1 MSNKFITTL
10 FLIVNFSLNL
20 QADNKQLI
28 IDRLIEIDN
37 IKFDFEQTINEKK
50 ETGKCILVF
59 DNKLNCNYQDSMHK
73 EILINGKRLVI
84 KHKRYDKIYF
94 YPVANSPFMNI
105 LNKKN
110 LISLI
115 RKSSYKLKNN
125 IELTYVD
132 ENNNKIKV
140 FFDNNNYYLIGWN
153 VRDQLQNEINFSLK
167 ITFINSKF
175 DPKLFR
181 IPRLY

>member
-10 FLIVNFSLNL
+10 FFIVNFSFNL

-37 IKFDFEQTINEKK
+37 IKFNFKQTINEKK

-59 DNKLNCNYQDSMHK
+59 DNKLNCNYQDSVHK

-105 LNKKN
+105 LNKKS
-110 LISLI
+110 LINLI
-115 RKSSYKLKNN
+115 RKSNYKLKNN

-132 ENNNKIKV
+132 ENNNEIKV
-140 FFDNNNYYLIGWN
+140 FFDNNNYYLIGWS

-167 ITFINSKF
+167 ITSINSKF
-175 DPKLFR
+175 DPKLFK
-181 IPRLY
+181 IPRPY